1 VTARVVLAGCG
12 ILEAEVR
19 CLAERNHWPVDP
31 RFFDSALHSDLERL
45 RRAVDGVLR
54 KRGAAP
60 TAILYGSCHPQ
71 LDQMLAGTGTP
82 RVEGQNC
89 VEMLLGR
96 ERFESELAAGAYFL
110 LEEWARR
117 WEELTIATFGDH
129 IGVVREIFRNDRKY
143 LLAIRTP
150 CSGDFA
156 ADAERA
162 ARLVDLPLRWLDV
175 PLDHLETVLR
185 AAIERA
191 EGGRP

>member
-1 VTARVVLAGCG
+1 MTARVRLTGCG

-19 CLAERNHWPVDP
+19 WLAEKNGWPVDP

-45 RRAVDGVLR
+45 GRAVAGVLR
-54 KRGAAP
+54 KRGRTP
-60 TAILYGSCHPQ
+60 MAILYGACHPL

-96 ERFESELAAGAYFL
+96 ERFDSELAAGAYFL

-117 WEELTIATFGDH
+117 WEELTVATFGARV
-129 IGVVREIFRNDRKY
+129 GVIREIFRNDRKY
-143 LLAIRTP
+143 LLAVRTP
-150 CSGDFA
+150 CSGDFT

-175 PLDHLETVLR
+175 SLDHLEVVVGAAIAR
-185 AAIERA
+185 AAGERT
-191 EGGRP
+191 